1 MMREQA
7 QYRKASDM
15 LGEFLDECTEAAPDT
30 RVEQRALFTSWQ
42 DWCKDNGVQPGS
54 KKTFTERLN
63 ERGYGKQSSLQT
75 DCIKC
80 IGTCCTSLSWSRA
93 GVVKRQAC
101 NGET

>member
-63 ERGYGKQSSLQT
+63 ERGYPAQQSNGKRYYQGLR
-75 DCIKC
+75 K
-80 IGTCCTSLSWSRA
+80 SRA
-93 GVVKRQAC
+93 LFPHSAGSA
-101 NGET
+101 G